1 MSATNIVIRKR
12 VTKLFLII
20 GLILILLIGRLAWIQ
35 FVRGNELRDLAQ
47 KNRMDDIPVP
57 ADRGTIYDRNGK
69 ELVVSISSD
78 SVFAIPPEVKK
89 GDPEKTAAELARI
102 LDLNYEDV
110 YKRITKNSNF
120 EYIKRK
126 VDPEKSREIKKLAL
140 PGIDIVEEKQR
151 SYRKGKFASHVLGF
165 VGIDNI
171 GLEGLE
177 KKLDRDLAGIPGRII
192 TEKDA
197 TGRAIPQALHTYKPP
212 VPGNDVYL
220 TIDETI
226 QYFVERELEN
236 VIAQYQP
243 KGATVIVMEPKTGGI
258 LAMASRPDFDP
269 GAYNDYPAESRRNLA
284 IQLNYEPGSTFKVVT
299 AAAALDEGVVTPES
313 RFYDKGFTVVGDHKI
328 KCWRFPR
335 THGSQS
341 FVEVVQN
348 SCNPGFVE
356 IGLDLGKERFY
367 KYIRAFG
374 FGEKTGID
382 LTGEAVGIVIP
393 EKDIKLINIATISI
407 GQAISVTPIQ
417 LLSAFAAVA
426 NDGVMMKPQLVKEIR
441 DKKGN
446 IVKEIKP
453 EPVRQIVS
461 KTTARQL
468 SGILEGVVSQGTGI
482 RAYLEGYRVAGK
494 TGTAQKAGKGGY
506 TQGKYIASFAGFA
519 PADDPRVAILVLIDE
534 PQGGTYYGGAI
545 AAPVFKNLA
554 KDILRY
560 LGVTPQLS
568 EEEIKKRSKNTEILV
583 PDVVNTSFE
592 DALRILQESALETK
606 VEGEG
611 TWVISQQPK
620 GGARLPAGAKVVVYL
635 GPPGKGVPDGQEVT
649 VPDLTDLT
657 MREAGQLLGRLGLQL
672 NPVGTGVAVEQKTKP
687 GTKVKAGSAITVT
700 FSPPVP
706 EPSP

>member
-1 MSATNIVIRKR
+1 VSATNILIRKR
-12 VTKLFLII
+12 VTKLFLIV
-20 GLILILLIGRLAWIQ
+20 GLILVLLIGRLAWIQ
-35 FVRGNELRDLAQ
+35 FVRGDELREQAE

-78 SVFAIPPEVKK
+78 SVIAIPPEVKK
-89 GDPEKTAAELARI
+89 SDPEKTASELARI
-102 LDLNYEDV
+102 LDMKYEDV
-110 YKRITKNSNF
+110 YQKITKNSNSV
-120 EYIKRK
+120 YIKRK
-126 VDPEKSREIKKLAL
+126 VDPEKSREIKKLQL

-165 VGIDNI
+165 VGIDNV

-177 KKLDRDLAGIPGRII
+177 KKLDQELAGIPGRII

-197 TGRAIPQALHTYKPP
+197 TGRAIPQALHAYKPP

-236 VIAQYQP
+236 VMAQYQP

-269 GAYNDYPAESRRNLA
+269 GNYNDYPVESRRNLA

-299 AAAALDEGVVTPES
+299 AAAALDEGVVTPQ
-313 RFYDKGFTVVGDHKI
+313 RTFYDRGFAVVGDRKI
-328 KCWRFPR
+328 KCWRYPR
-335 THGSQS
+335 THGSQT

-374 FGEKTGID
+374 FGQKTGID

-393 EKDIKLINIATISI
+393 EKEIKPINIATISI
-407 GQAISVTPIQ
+407 GQSISVTPIQ

-453 EPVRQIVS
+453 EPVRQIIS
-461 KTTARQL
+461 KSTARQL
-468 SGILEGVVSQGTGI
+468 SGILERVVSQGTGVN
-482 RAYLEGYRVAGK
+482 AYLEGYRVAGK
-494 TGTAQKAGKGGY
+494 TGTAQKAEKGGY

-534 PQGGTYYGGAI
+534 PQGGIYYGGAI

-560 LGVTPQLS
+560 LGVAPQLS
-568 EEEIKKRSKNTEILV
+568 EEEIKKRSEHAEVLV

-592 DALRILQESALETK
+592 DAQRILQESGLETK

-611 TWVISQQPK
+611 SWVINQQPK
-620 GGARLPAGAKVVVYL
+620 GGARISAGSQIIVYL

-649 VPDLTDLT
+649 VPDLTGLT
-657 MREAGQLLGRLGLQL
+657 MREVGQLLGKLGLQL
-672 NPVGTGVAVEQKTKP
+672 DPVGTGVAVEQKTKQ
-687 GTKVKAGSAITVT
+687 GTKVKAGSTITVI